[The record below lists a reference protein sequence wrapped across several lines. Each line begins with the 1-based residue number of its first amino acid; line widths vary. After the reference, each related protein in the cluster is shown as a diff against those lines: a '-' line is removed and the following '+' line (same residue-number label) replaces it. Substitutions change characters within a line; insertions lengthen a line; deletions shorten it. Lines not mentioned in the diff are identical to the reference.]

1 MPNGADRRTLTAPA
15 AERSSGARS
24 RASTRS
30 RYATAPG
37 GGSSAI
43 SSTTVSPART
53 GFASVSANCR
63 GRPLARSYHATRT
76 KASRTVASRTS
87 MVARNAE
94 RSGGTGRRSLSIPH
108 ARPPGTPTSS
118 SGPSRPNEP
127 RGVVRRNR
135 PSSSAATASV
145 TSWAI
150 ASAAAMVGRSFRTRG
165 PYPSTRVASVLH
177 SCEDVAHL
185 CARCRTNV
193 RRLVSGQLHDPR
205 ADLEGLQP
213 RSCDV
218 AVDLERRGGPDDVE
232 PRGAEARPPFAQ
244 VGRPRRTDRP
254 SETQRGGGLR
264 ALPVRQPEPERS
276 VRVGTQRAEDDWRRR
291 IDE

>member
-94 RSGGTGRRSLSIPH
+94 RSGGTGKRSLSMPH

-135 PSSSAATASV
+135 PSSSAATASA
-145 TSWAI
+145 TTWTM
-150 ASAAAMVGRSFRTRG
+150 ASEAAMVSRSFRTRG

-177 SCEDVAHL
+177 SCEDVAHS

-193 RRLVSGQLHDPR
+193 RGLVSGQLHGPG

-213 RSCDV
+213 RSREV

-232 PRGAEARPPFAQ
+232 PGVAEVRLPFTQIDRP
-244 VGRPRRTDRP
+244 GRTDRP
-254 SETQRGGGLR
+254 SETQRGGGLL
-264 ALPVRQPEPERS
+264 ALPGCEAGDERS
-276 VRVGTQRAEDDWRRR
+276 VRFCTPRGQDGKGRRV
-291 IDE
+291 